1 MLSLTKITSSIL
13 CCWSLLF
20 LLVDQQVCGRSD
32 EHLTPPAATRVAE
45 PDGYTDIVSFGD
57 TLIAVGSDGRIDRI
71 TQSGERLPIDH
82 NNSFPLNCAFS
93 NDKIVI
99 AAGDHG
105 TILYSSDGKNFYRA
119 ESGTDKNIHGVTF
132 NNGLMIAGTDNGM
145 ILSSNDSQSWRHLQ
159 TNAKG
164 NILSLASNPFFVIG
178 ITDAGE
184 IIQSFDGID
193 WEIKDYNKEYA
204 GYNPYS
210 KFKKILATQNTIVII
225 GTHDDGSPSILS
237 STLGNVWAERFPIYH
252 DDGMIC
258 SLTSEPNGI
267 AYDSGGDQF
276 ILACDQ
282 GELLSLPVCTKCN
295 EYKKISEN
303 NLNAIIYLDDR
314 LVIVGDEFSV
324 FVQRL

>member
-1 MLSLTKITSSIL
+1 MLSMANKNMPVLYCL
-13 CCWSLLF
+13 LLF
-20 LLVDQQVCGRSD
+20 LSLVDQSVSNGSGIRQGF
-32 EHLTPPAATRVAE
+32 
-45 PDGYTDIVSFGD
+45 TDIAHFRGRF
-57 TLIAVGSDGRIDRI
+57 LAVGTDGRIDCI
-71 TQSGERLPIDH
+71 SPSGERVAVDRS
-82 NNSFPLNCAFS
+82 NQDKLNCVFS
-93 NDKIVI
+93 NGELLI

-119 ESGTDKNIHGVTF
+119 ESGTDQCIHGIASQ
-132 NNGLMIAGTDNGM
+132 NGLILAGAENGTL
-145 ILSSNDSQSWRHLQ
+145 IISKDGKSWSGVQ
-159 TNAKG
+159 TSAKG
-164 NILSLASNPFFVIG
+164 NILSLSSNHFFFIG

-184 IIQSFDGID
+184 IMKSLDGMT
-193 WEIKDYNKEYA
+193 WEIQDYNQEYA
-204 GYNPYS
+204 GYNPHS
-210 KFKKILATQNTIVII
+210 KFKKVLATQYTIVII
-225 GTHDDGSPSILS
+225 GTHEDGSPSILFS
-237 STLGNVWAERFPIYH
+237 SLGNVWAERFPIYH

-282 GELLSLPVCTKCN
+282 GELLSLPACTKCN